1 MNVTNF
7 KGELTK
13 LFNSIQKLADE
24 SQEKDQIIRN
34 LKNKGNSSNL
44 KVLVNKLFQYIKE
57 INEVFS
63 AEPENRLRML
73 NVLKEKI
80 DQNRDLLM
88 NAINNNTD
96 KAVINNLTNRNN
108 MANNTNNLTNRNNMA
123 NNNTNNLTIRNNM
136 ANNTNNLTIRNN
148 MANNNTNNR
157 NNNISNNNSRCL
169 PGNLTCGLDK
179 SPSKLVAKNLRNRI
193 SKAYPITEQNAEKI
207 YNNVVLHKVDASP
220 DIYS

>member
-1 MNVTNF
+1 MSDFMISGLFRRSNNTSNNKQVSELQLDSNVIRNNANNNTTNNNTRTNTRTNNNNNYLLLNSQGNRMNVTNF

-24 SQEKDQIIRN
+24 SQEKDKIISN

-80 DQNRDLLM
+80 DQNRDL
-88 NAINNNTD
+88 
-96 KAVINNLTNRNN
+96 
-108 MANNTNNLTNRNNMA
+108 
-123 NNNTNNLTIRNNM
+123 
-136 ANNTNNLTIRNN
+136 
-148 MANNNTNNR
+148 
-157 NNNISNNNSRCL
+157 
-169 PGNLTCGLDK
+169 
-179 SPSKLVAKNLRNRI
+179 
-193 SKAYPITEQNAEKI
+193 
-207 YNNVVLHKVDASP
+207 
-220 DIYS
+220 

>member
-24 SQEKDQIIRN
+24 SQEKNQIIRN

-44 KVLVNKLFQYIKE
+44 RVLVNKLFQYIKE

-80 DQNRDLLM
+80 DQKHLSVDAIKKKIAAGEDIIGREEKYKVVEMDENFPEFIIKNRDKYEGW
-88 NAINNNTD
+88 I
-96 KAVINNLTNRNN
+96 I
-108 MANNTNNLTNRNNMA
+108 
-123 NNNTNNLTIRNNM
+123 
-136 ANNTNNLTIRNN
+136 
-148 MANNNTNNR
+148 
-157 NNNISNNNSRCL
+157 
-169 PGNLTCGLDK
+169 
-179 SPSKLVAKNLRNRI
+179 
-193 SKAYPITEQNAEKI
+193 
-207 YNNVVLHKVDASP
+207 
-220 DIYS
+220 